1 MYINLFDLQ
10 DNSVGRHCVGV
21 PDSPSLSSSSLL
33 SNPLAFF
40 AGPWNIQS
48 SVLSLGLCMCSSSYL
63 KWDYSDPQEA
73 TSLSLHRFQLRL
85 HLWLFLSSHMT
96 PPPILFLF
104 FVWLACGILFPWPGI
119 EPGPLAVKAWSPNHW
134 VAWKILTSPYFCL
147 CTAFT
152 QTWCKLIFYFG
163 FMASPP

>member
-1 MYINLFDLQ
+1 MI
-10 DNSVGRHCVGV
+10 
-21 PDSPSLSSSSLL
+21 SPEQPLCTLTYLISRATLWAGTMLVYLTPLLYHPPLYSLTHWPGTYKAQSCPWAFACAVLPTWNEITLTLTKPPPSHFTGLSSDYTS
-33 SNPLAFF
+33 
-40 AGPWNIQS
+40 
-48 SVLSLGLCMCSSSYL
+48 
-63 KWDYSDPQEA
+63 DYSPPP
-73 TSLSLHRFQLRL
+73 TWYLP
-85 HLWLFLSSHMT
+85 

-152 QTWCKLIFYFG
+152 QTWCKLIF
-163 FMASPP
+163 